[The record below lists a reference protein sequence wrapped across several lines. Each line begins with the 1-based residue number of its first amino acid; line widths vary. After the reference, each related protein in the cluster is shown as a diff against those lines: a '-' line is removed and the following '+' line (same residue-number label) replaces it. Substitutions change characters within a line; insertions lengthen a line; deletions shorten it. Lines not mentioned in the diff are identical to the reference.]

1 MAEDPLHEDVPWRCG
16 VGEGTVTLSIRGP
29 EDGLGVKAVA
39 SRPDSLEC
47 CVLKGAASSLS
58 RGNLPGLK

>member
-1 MAEDPLHEDVPWRCG
+1 MHEVVPWRCG
-16 VGEGTVTLSIRGP
+16 VREGTVTLSIRGP

>member
-1 MAEDPLHEDVPWRCG
+1 MHEVVPWRCG

-39 SRPDSLEC
+39 SRPNSLEC